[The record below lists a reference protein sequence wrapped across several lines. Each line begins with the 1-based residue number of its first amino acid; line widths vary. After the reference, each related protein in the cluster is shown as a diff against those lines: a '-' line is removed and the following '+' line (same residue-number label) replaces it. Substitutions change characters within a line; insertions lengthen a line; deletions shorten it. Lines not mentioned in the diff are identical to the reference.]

1 MTIHYDDQE
10 ELHSGVTAADWAHEG
25 VGTITATADGRGMDL
40 ACLGSKQGAQ
50 GCMAFFK
57 HALPDQISVSY
68 ELTVHSQA
76 GLVINYLA
84 LRGIQGE
91 SVLDETS
98 GLPGRTGIMANYWAK
113 EFGLQSY
120 HLSFTRYN
128 DKGVHTG
135 TANIRR
141 NPGGLLV
148 GHGVDPIREVGRVF
162 KLRIT
167 KDLGAVQLFVDGVLA
182 MAAVDHATNLGPIPD
197 GGHFGFR
204 LVGDDVRATVKD
216 FKVKK
221 ITAASVWTPWVFK
234 G

>member
-1 MTIHYDDQE
+1 MTLYYDDQE
-10 ELHSGVTAADWAHEG
+10 ELHGDVTADDWAHEG
-25 VGTITATADGRGMDL
+25 VGKIEGTGDRRGIDL
-40 ACLGSKQGAQ
+40 VCLGSKQGAR
-50 GCMAFFK
+50 GCMAFFR
-57 HALPDQISVSY
+57 HALPDQIAVSY

-84 LRGIQGE
+84 MRGINGE
-91 SVLDETS
+91 SVLDPTS
-98 GLPGRTGIMANYWAK
+98 GLPARDGIMANYWAS

-148 GHGVDPIREVGRVF
+148 GHGVDPVREVGRAF

-167 KDLGAVQLFVDGVLA
+167 KDRGAVQLFVDGVLA
-182 MAAVDHATNLGPIPD
+182 MACVDHATNLGPIPD

-204 LVGDDVRATVKD
+204 LVGDDVRVTVKD
-216 FKVKK
+216 FCVKK
-221 ITAASVWTPWVFK
+221 IAAASVWTPWVMK